1 MGFLDKFKTRESENP
16 STLTYLEYRIAAW
29 MNSPERQEM
38 LMSRDYY
45 SGKQDILN
53 RVRTVI
59 NESGQEQEVHNLP
72 NKKLVM
78 NFFRHLVDQ
87 KTNYALGK
95 PLNIVTENEVYGEL
109 VGKMFN
115 KKMMM
120 KMRDL
125 CQEAVL
131 GGIAFLYPYYDKRGD
146 FQVKVFDS
154 YEFMPLWGDAE
165 HDELEGGVRVYPVEI
180 YENGK
185 VREIVRAEVYTTEGI
200 DRYLYHR
207 GKLIPD
213 DTMPHE
219 DYLKFGEQGYNWERF
234 PVIPFRY
241 NMDETPLLRDV
252 KNLQDAL
259 NLSVSNMVNELEES
273 PGNSI
278 IHLKNYDGEDLA
290 SFRRNLMT
298 YRAVKTRTVDG
309 VQGGVEILK
318 TETDP
323 TLYEA
328 TIKQLRR
335 GLIENGRGF
344 DAKDEKMEG
353 DLNMLN
359 INSAYVDIDADV
371 DALETE
377 FQRGFEDLKFFID
390 QWLIH
395 TGKGDFTEETLE
407 FVFNRNI
414 FINQSQ
420 RITDC
425 QISSAILSKKTVL
438 AHHPFVKN
446 VERELRQLEE
456 DEKAEMEKME
466 QTFQIQTQNT
476 PEPTSG
482 GGNK

>member
-1 MGFLDKFKTRESENP
+1 
-16 STLTYLEYRIAAW
+16 
-29 MNSPERQEM
+29 MNSPERAEM
-38 LMSRDYY
+38 LKSRDYY
-45 SGKQDILN
+45 SGTQDIMN
-53 RVRTVI
+53 RKREVI
-59 NESGQEQEVHNLP
+59 NENGEPQEVKNLP
-72 NKKLVM
+72 NTKLVL
-78 NFFRHLVDQ
+78 NFYRHLVDQ

-95 PLNIVTENEVYGEL
+95 PLNIVAENEMYGKL
-109 VGKMFN
+109 VAKIFN

-125 CQEAVL
+125 CQEAVI
-131 GGIAFLYPYYDKRGD
+131 GGIAFLYPYFDKNGD

-165 HDELEGGVRVYPVEI
+165 HDDLEGGVRLYEVEI
-180 YENGK
+180 YDKGK
-185 VREIVRAEVYTTEGI
+185 AVKIDRAEVYTVDGI
-200 DRYLYHR
+200 DRYIYR
-207 GKLIPD
+207 GGKLVPD
-213 DTMPHE
+213 QSAPHQ
-219 DYLKFGEQGYNWERF
+219 DYLVFGEQGYNWGRL

-241 NMDETPLLRDV
+241 NMDEIPLLRGV
-252 KNLQDAL
+252 KELQDAL
-259 NLSVSNMVNELEES
+259 NIAASNMMNELEES

-278 IHLKNYDGEDLA
+278 IHLKNYDGENLA
-290 SFRRNLMT
+290 DFRRNLMA
-298 YRAVKTRTVDG
+298 YRAVKTRTIDG

-318 TETDP
+318 TDTDP
-323 TLYEA
+323 SLYEA

-377 FQRGFEDLKFFID
+377 FQCGFEELKYFID
-390 QWLIH
+390 QWLISK
-395 TGKGDFTEETLE
+395 GEGDFTDEEIN

-425 QISSAILSKKTVL
+425 QMSAGLISKKTML

-456 DEKAEMEKME
+456 DEAAEMEQME
-466 QTFQIQTQNT
+466 QTFKIQNANT
-476 PEPTSG
+476 KPTEG
-482 GGNK
+482 GDE

>member
-1 MGFLDKFKTRESENP
+1 MGFLDRFKARETERP
-16 STLTYLEYRIAAW
+16 SAPTYLEYRLNAW
-29 MNSPERQEM
+29 MNSEERKEM
-38 LMSRDYY
+38 LKSRDYY
-45 SGKQDILN
+45 SGKQDILS
-53 RVRTVI
+53 RKREVI
-59 NESGQEQEVHNLP
+59 NENGQMQEVTNLP
-72 NKKLVM
+72 NTKLVL
-78 NFFRHLVDQ
+78 NFYRHLVDQ

-95 PLNIVTENEVYGEL
+95 PLNVVTENEQYGEL
-109 VGKMFN
+109 VTKMFN
-115 KKMMM
+115 KTMMM

-125 CQEAVL
+125 CQEAVI
-131 GGIAFLYPYYDKRGD
+131 GGIAFLYPYYDKRGE

-154 YEFMPLWGDAE
+154 YEFMPIWADSE
-165 HDELEGGVRVYPVEI
+165 HDELIGGVRLYPVEI

-185 VREIVRAEVYTTEGI
+185 VTEIMRAESYTENGI
-200 DRYLYHR
+200 DRYVYR
-207 GKLIPD
+207 GGKLIPD
-213 DTMPHE
+213 ESTPHE
-219 DYLKFGEQGYNWERF
+219 DYLKYGEQGYNWERF

-241 NMDETPLLRDV
+241 NMDEIPLLRGV
-252 KNLQDAL
+252 KELQDAL
-259 NLSVSNMVNELEES
+259 NIAASNMVNELEES

-290 SFRRNLMT
+290 SFRRNLMA

-323 TLYEA
+323 SLYEA

-377 FQRGFEDLKFFID
+377 FQRGFEELKFFID

-395 TGKGDFTEETLE
+395 TGKGDFTEESLE

-425 QISSAILSKKTVL
+425 QMSASMISRKTML

-456 DEKAEMEKME
+456 DEAAEMEKME
-466 QTFQIQTQNT
+466 QTFQIQDSNRT
-476 PEPTSG
+476 EPTTG
-482 GGNK
+482 GDGE

>member
-1 MGFLDKFKTRESENP
+1 MGFLDKFRSKETTNP
-16 STLTYLEYRIAAW
+16 SAPTYLEHRLNSW
-29 MNSPERQEM
+29 MNSTERREM
-38 LMSRDYY
+38 IESRDYY
-45 SGKQDILN
+45 SGKQAILD
-53 RVRTVI
+53 RKRTVI
-59 NESGQEQEVHNLP
+59 NDKGVEQEVNNLP
-72 NKKLVM
+72 NTKLVL
-78 NFFRHLVDQ
+78 NFYRHLVDQ

-95 PLNIVTENEVYGEL
+95 PLNVVTENEEYGDL
-109 VGKMFN
+109 VGKIFN
-115 KKMMM
+115 KAMMM

-125 CQEAVL
+125 CQEAVI
-131 GGIAFLYPYYDKRGD
+131 GGIAFLYPYYDERGN

-154 YEFMPLWGDAE
+154 YEFMPIWADSE
-165 HDELEGGVRVYPVEI
+165 HDDLIGGVRVYPVEI
-180 YENGK
+180 FENGK
-185 VREIVRAEVYTTEGI
+185 VIEITRAESYTLNGI
-200 DRYLYHR
+200 DRYIYKG

-213 DTMPHE
+213 DTLPHE
-219 DYLKFGEQGYNWERF
+219 DYLKFGEKGYNWENF

-241 NMDETPLLRDV
+241 NMDEIPLLRSV
-252 KNLQDAL
+252 KELQDAL
-259 NLSVSNMVNELEES
+259 NVAASNMVNELEEN

-278 IHLKNYDGEDLA
+278 VLLKNYDGEDLG
-290 SFRRNLMT
+290 SFRQNLMT
-298 YRAVKTRTVDG
+298 FRAVKVRTVDG
-309 VQGGVEILK
+309 VQGGVDILK

-377 FQRGFEDLKFFID
+377 FQCGFEKLKFFID

-395 TGKGDFTEETLE
+395 TEKGDFTEEELE

-420 RITDC
+420 RINDC
-425 QISSAILSKKTVL
+425 NLSATLLSKKTVL
-438 AHHPFVKN
+438 ANHPFVKN

-456 DEKAEMEKME
+456 DKAAEMEEME
-466 QTFQIQTQNT
+466 ETFKIQSQAANV
-476 PEPTSG
+476 G
-482 GGNK
+482 GGNE